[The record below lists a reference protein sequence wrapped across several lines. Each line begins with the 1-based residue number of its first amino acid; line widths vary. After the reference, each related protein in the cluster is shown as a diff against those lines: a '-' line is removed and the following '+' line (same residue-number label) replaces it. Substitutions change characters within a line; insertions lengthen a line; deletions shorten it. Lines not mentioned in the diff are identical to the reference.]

1 MIVTKFRTQFLP
13 IKVYSDGQVLGVL
26 LYPGGPMLDYRQKK
40 NLYATG
46 GYKEFAHAFEYVPME
61 ESVGAEEPKYGC

>member
-26 LYPGGPMLDYRQKK
+26 LFPGGPVLDYRQKK

-46 GYKEFAHAFEYVPME
+46 GYKEFAHAFEYVPVE
-61 ESVGAEEPKYGC
+61 EPANKEEPKYGC